1 MRKVWQ
7 GIVRTIFWS
16 FERGSWPYD
25 LMVVAIVLF
34 VLLTPR
40 TLFHDQP
47 QSVALASSDVQLLS
61 EDGENQ
67 TRTYRLD
74 AKILRPEK
82 RAKEPTPELERE
94 THDILSRAVDD
105 LKKRTF
111 QVTRI
116 DPLRAPDGSVV
127 YYDVTVRLLTE
138 RFASSPPSFSQ
149 HGTRHSANAS
159 NPLCY
164 HGARFQARS

>member
-1 MRKVWQ
+1 MARLLTARQSTKMRTLWR
-7 GIVRTIFWS
+7 GIVRTVFWS

-40 TLFHDQP
+40 SLFHDQP
-47 QSVALASSDVQLLS
+47 QTTALAGSDVQLLS
-61 EDGENQ
+61 EDRDHQ
-67 TRTYRLD
+67 TRTFRMD
-74 AKILRPEK
+74 AKVLPPEK

-105 LKKRTF
+105 LKERTF

-127 YYDVTVRLLTE
+127 YYDVTVH
-138 RFASSPPSFSQ
+138 P
-149 HGTRHSANAS
+149 
-159 NPLCY
+159 
-164 HGARFQARS
+164 

>member
-25 LMVVAIVLF
+25 SMVVAIVLF

-40 TLFHDQP
+40 HLFHDQP
-47 QSVALASSDVQLLS
+47 QTIALASSDVQLLS
-61 EDGENQ
+61 EDRDNQ

-74 AKILRPEK
+74 AKILKPEK

-94 THDILSRAVDD
+94 IHDILGRAVDD
-105 LKKRTF
+105 LKERIF
-111 QVTRI
+111 QVTHI
-116 DPLRAPDGSVV
+116 DPIRAPDGSVV
-127 YYDVTVRLLTE
+127 YYDVTVH
-138 RFASSPPSFSQ
+138 P
-149 HGTRHSANAS
+149 
-159 NPLCY
+159 
-164 HGARFQARS
+164 

>member
-1 MRKVWQ
+1 MLPRTDIVSCICATARLLTAPQFTNMRKVWQ

-47 QSVALASSDVQLLS
+47 QTITLASSDVQLLS
-61 EDGENQ
+61 EDSTTQ

-74 AKILRPEK
+74 ATMLQPQK
-82 RAKEPTPELERE
+82 RA
-94 THDILSRAVDD
+94 
-105 LKKRTF
+105 
-111 QVTRI
+111 TR
-116 DPLRAPDGSVV
+116 LN
-127 YYDVTVRLLTE
+127 
-138 RFASSPPSFSQ
+138 SS
-149 HGTRHSANAS
+149 HVE
-159 NPLCY
+159 
-164 HGARFQARS
+164 

>member
-1 MRKVWQ
+1 MLPRTDIACCTCATVRLLTAPQSTNMRKVWQ

-47 QSVALASSDVQLLS
+47 QTITLASSDVQLLS
-61 EDGENQ
+61 EDLDNQ
-67 TRTYRLD
+67 THTYRLD
-74 AKILRPEK
+74 AKVLQPEK

-105 LKKRTF
+105 LKERTF

-127 YYDVTVRLLTE
+127 YYDITVH
-138 RFASSPPSFSQ
+138 P
-149 HGTRHSANAS
+149 
-159 NPLCY
+159 
-164 HGARFQARS
+164 